1 MTGTSII
8 DAVADPIVFVQDG
21 KVFATSRD
29 VAAFFGKNHRDV
41 LRAIDNLIQD
51 EPALGEAEGGL
62 RSFAHTPYLVE
73 ATGQR
78 YRMYTMDRDGFT
90 LLAMG
95 FTGPKAL
102 KWKLRYIEAF
112 NAMEKRLQEAPAVD
126 TAAILTDP
134 AALRHILLGYT
145 EKVIA
150 LEAKVEALTEDSE
163 ALDRIAK
170 ADGSLSVTEAAK
182 GLGVRPK
189 DLFDWL
195 KNNGWLY
202 KRPGSAAWL
211 GYQDKCNRGLLEHKS
226 TTVLRTDGTE
236 KITEQVRVTAKGLTL
251 LAKFVKPPISEVPK
265 AV

>member
-1 MTGTSII
+1 MTGANII
-8 DAVADPIVFVQDG
+8 DAVANPIVIVQDG

-41 LRAIDNLIQD
+41 LRAIDSLIED
-51 EPALGEAEGGL
+51 EPALGEGEGGL

-112 NAMEKRLQEAPAVD
+112 NAMEKRLRDAPVVD
-126 TAAILTDP
+126 ASAMLGDP

-150 LEAKVEALTEDSE
+150 LEARVEELTEDSE
-163 ALDRIAK
+163 ALDRIAR
-170 ADGSLSVTEAAK
+170 ADGSLSITEAAK
-182 GLGVRPK
+182 NLGVRPK

-195 KNNGWLY
+195 KNNGWTY
-202 KRPGSAAWL
+202 KRPGSAGWL
-211 GYQDKCNRGLLEHKS
+211 GYQTKCNQGLLEHKS
-226 TTVLRTDGTE
+226 TTVLRGDGTE
-236 KITEQVRVTAKGLTL
+236 KITEQVRVTAKGLTT
-251 LAKFVKPPISEVPK
+251 LAKVVKPVVREVCK
-265 AV
+265 AS